1 MSSLCAGIDAIELAR
16 VQKTLARHPERFLKR
31 VFTELE
37 IAYCRGRVPE
47 LAVRFAA
54 KEATMKAL
62 GTGVR
67 GVGWRDIEVLADRR
81 GKPLVYL
88 HGRAAARAKAIG
100 MGQAEVSL
108 THSDDLAL
116 AFVVAPR
123 DGPPIDYLDAR
134 LALIER
140 LKRRGILDEAFREKA
155 VLDLEAH
162 I

>member
-1 MSSLCAGIDAIELAR
+1 MSSLCAGIDAIELVR

-37 IAYCRGRVPE
+37 AAYCRGRVAE

-67 GVGWRDIEVLADRR
+67 GIAWREIEFLADRR

-88 HGRAAARAKAIG
+88 HGKAKARAELLG
-100 MGQAEVSL
+100 MGQPEVSM
-108 THSDDLAL
+108 THSDTMAMTVIVAPIFGPAIDYDDARE
-116 AFVVAPR
+116 AFV
-123 DGPPIDYLDAR
+123 
-134 LALIER
+134 ER
-140 LKRRGILDEAFREKA
+140 LKRRGSLPYS
-155 VLDLEAH
+155 
-162 I
+162 

>member
-1 MSSLCAGIDAIELAR
+1 MSSLCAGIDAIELVR
-16 VQKTLARHPERFLKR
+16 VKKALERHPERFLKR

-37 IAYCRGRVPE
+37 VAYCRGRLRE

-67 GVGWRDIEVLADRR
+67 GVGWRDIEILADRR

-108 THSDDLAL
+108 THSDELAL

-123 DGPPIDYLDAR
+123 EGPPVDYADVR
-134 LALIER
+134 LGLIER
-140 LKRRGILDEAFREKA
+140 LKRRGVLNPEFQERPNGRERA
-155 VLDLEAH
+155 
-162 I
+162 